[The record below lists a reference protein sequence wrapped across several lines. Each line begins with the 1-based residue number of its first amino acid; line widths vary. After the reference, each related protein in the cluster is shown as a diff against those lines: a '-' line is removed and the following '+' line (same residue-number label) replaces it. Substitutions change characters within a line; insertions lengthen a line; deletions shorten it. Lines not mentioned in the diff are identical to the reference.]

1 MFVFVSANVVTCSAG
16 DILIFVFAFM
26 DRCIYIVFVF
36 VFLDAEDKN
45 TRMLLRV
52 LLVIHWPA
60 TSVAYISPKR
70 HLSPIN
76 SKQLRGSRKY

>member
-1 MFVFVSANVVTCSAG
+1 MFVFAVMCLAG
-16 DILIFVFAFM
+16 DTLM
-26 DRCIYIVFVF
+26 RCIYIVSVF
-36 VFLDAEDKN
+36 VFMDAEDKN

-60 TSVAYISPKR
+60 TSVAYISAKR

-76 SKQLRGSRKY
+76 SKRSRWSRKY

>member
-1 MFVFVSANVVTCSAG
+1 MFVFSSLNVVTCSAG
-16 DILIFVFAFM
+16 DILM
-26 DRCIYIVFVF
+26 RCIYIVFVF
-36 VFLDAEDKN
+36 VSMDAEDKIA
-45 TRMLLRV
+45 RMLLRV

-76 SKQLRGSRKY
+76 SKRWRWSRKY